1 MSRKHQE
8 KKTKGLSRKSK
19 IKDKSIY
26 TSAESID
33 LLNLPPRSKSIQ
45 IKEDKRRPWWKLK
58 YPLLT
63 VLVFL
68 FILLPIGLVSLV
80 HYKYGEIFTNKASIF
95 LPSNKFEKVKVAST
109 KDTDGQN
116 DDHLETQKPNENNQP
131 DKNQNTSKNP
141 SQISD
146 ESFGIKE
153 IKHTV
158 KNGETLFSIS
168 MKYFGNR
175 NGEEIIQEANGLENI
190 EVVPGQVLTI
200 PLGENLNK

>member
-8 KKTKGLSRKSK
+8 KKTRGLSRKSK
-19 IKDKSIY
+19 NKVNSNH

-109 KDTDGQN
+109 KDTDGQK
-116 DDHLETQKPNENNQP
+116 DDLVTQKPIENNQQ
-131 DKNQNTSKNP
+131 DNNQNTSKNP
-141 SQISD
+141 TQISD